1 MNAVTSMKAG
11 TILGGQRQ
19 GGIGA
24 QSEWYE
30 NPVSLRMWWWQFC
43 RRRNRGSFTEEEAS
57 DEQPILFLGRMG
69 TVHYRDGRR
78 IIRHGPLRLG
88 DCSGQYVD
96 YDPWIRTR
104 CIEDIQENEMTD
116 RHMGYVVVL
125 TKDIRED
132 DAEAVIAALK
142 MIKGV
147 LTVKPI
153 TGDMATMVIESRMKN
168 ELRDRLYQVIK
179 EL

>member
-1 MNAVTSMKAG
+1 
-11 TILGGQRQ
+11 
-19 GGIGA
+19 
-24 QSEWYE
+24 
-30 NPVSLRMWWWQFC
+30 
-43 RRRNRGSFTEEEAS
+43 
-57 DEQPILFLGRMG
+57 
-69 TVHYRDGRR
+69 
-78 IIRHGPLRLG
+78 
-88 DCSGQYVD
+88 
-96 YDPWIRTR
+96 
-104 CIEDIQENEMTD
+104 MTD